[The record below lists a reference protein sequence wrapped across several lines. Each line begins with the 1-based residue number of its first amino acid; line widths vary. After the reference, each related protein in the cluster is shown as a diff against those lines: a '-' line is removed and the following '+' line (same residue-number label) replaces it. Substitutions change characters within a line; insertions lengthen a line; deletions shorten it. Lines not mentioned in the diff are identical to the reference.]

1 MMTPQEAAS
10 STFPKAT
17 IGGYNMAAVDV
28 FLDKLTED
36 YTSLY
41 KENAALKAK
50 IKVLV
55 DKMEEYHAMEETMR
69 STLLTAQKMANT
81 MVAEAEQKS
90 AALVA
95 DGEEA
100 ARKRIAEL
108 NRDVSAE
115 EQRLAAVRA
124 EIDEKIEVEHNRL
137 AAAQRELASF
147 LGSYRRLCEKQLEF
161 IERLPELQILP
172 EGFVIPEKAAEP
184 APIAAPPPVPAPA
197 PAAKPVVEDTVRLD
211 ELAVEGEVDDAVAAA
226 ALAEVVEEL
235 GGDANSLMKSM
246 QNVIDSF
253 AHEENGEA
261 AAPAEESPVEE
272 IPFEIGFEDAESL
285 FEENAAPKAAE
296 EDPFAAD
303 EDPFVNDEE
312 DENATR
318 VINLD
323 DLQFGRNYTKD

>member
-17 IGGYNMAAVDV
+17 LGGYNMAAVDV

-36 YTSLY
+36 YTTLY

-55 DKMEEYHAMEETMR
+55 DKMEEYHAMEDTMR

-81 MVAEAEQKS
+81 MVSEAEQKS

-95 DGEEA
+95 DGEVA

-108 NRDVSAE
+108 GDEVAAE
-115 EQRLAAVRA
+115 ERRLAAVRA
-124 EIDEKIEVEHNRL
+124 ETDKKIEVEHERL
-137 AAAQRELASF
+137 AAAQNELGSF
-147 LGSYRRLCEKQLEF
+147 LNAYRKLCEKQLEF
-161 IERLPELQILP
+161 IERLPELDLLP
-172 EGFVIPEKAAEP
+172 KGFAVPEPSPEEP
-184 APIAAPPPVPAPA
+184 AAPA
-197 PAAKPVVEDTVRLD
+197 VPVEVAAAPVVETFA
-211 ELAVEGEVDDAVAAA
+211 EEPVDDAAAAA

-235 GGDANSLMKSM
+235 GGDASSLMKSM
-246 QNVIDSF
+246 QDVIESF
-253 AHEENGEA
+253 SHEESDVS
-261 AAPAEESPVEE
+261 AAPAAEESAAED
-272 IPFEIGFEDAESL
+272 IPFEIDFEDADSL
-285 FEENAAPKAAE
+285 FEEKPAPKAVE
-296 EDPFAAD
+296 DDPFAG
-303 EDPFVNDEE
+303 DEE

-318 VINLD
+318 VLNLD

>member
-36 YTSLY
+36 YTTLY

-55 DKMEEYHAMEETMR
+55 DKMEEYHSMEDTMR

-81 MVAEAEQKS
+81 MVSEAEQKS

-95 DGEEA
+95 DGEAA

-108 NRDVSAE
+108 RDEVAE
-115 EQRLAAVRA
+115 EELRLEAARA
-124 EIDEKIEVEHNRL
+124 EIDKKIEAEHERL
-137 AAAQRELASF
+137 TAAQNELGTF
-147 LGSYRRLCEKQLEF
+147 LNAYKKLCEKQLEF
-161 IERLPELQILP
+161 IERLPELELLP
-172 EGFVIPEKAAEP
+172 KGFVMPEP
-184 APIAAPPPVPAPA
+184 APEKPAAPVVPAASAAAPTVPVEETPA
-197 PAAKPVVEDTVRLD
+197 PEPADDT
-211 ELAVEGEVDDAVAAA
+211 VAAA

-246 QNVIDSF
+246 QEVIDAFS
-253 AHEENGEA
+253 HEEGGADA
-261 AAPAEESPVEE
+261 AEKPAVED
-272 IPFEIGFEDAESL
+272 IPFEIDFDDADSL
-285 FEENAAPKAAE
+285 FEEKSAPGNAVG
-296 EDPFAAD
+296 DPFADD
-303 EDPFVNDEE
+303 EDEG
-312 DENATR
+312 ATR
-318 VINLD
+318 VLNLD

>member
-17 IGGYNMAAVDV
+17 LGGYNMAAVDV

-36 YTSLY
+36 YTTLY

-81 MVAEAEQKS
+81 MVSEAEQKS

-95 DGEEA
+95 DGEIA
-100 ARKRIAEL
+100 ARKRFAEL
-108 NRDVSAE
+108 NDEVAKE
-115 EQRLAAVRA
+115 ELRLTAVRA
-124 EIDEKIEVEHNRL
+124 EIDKKIEAEHERL
-137 AAAQRELASF
+137 ARAQDELGSF
-147 LGSYRRLCEKQLEF
+147 LNAYRKLCEKQLTF
-161 IERLPELQILP
+161 IERLPELGLLP
-172 EGFVIPEKAAEP
+172 QGFVIPEPSREEP
-184 APIAAPPPVPAPA
+184 AAPAVPVVPTAESAAPVEE
-197 PAAKPVVEDTVRLD
+197 PVVE
-211 ELAVEGEVDDAVAAA
+211 EPVDDAVAAA

-235 GGDANSLMKSM
+235 GGDASSLMKSM
-246 QNVIDSF
+246 QDVIESF
-253 AHEENGEA
+253 SHEESDA
-261 AAPAEESPVEE
+261 PAAPAAEENAVED
-272 IPFEIGFEDAESL
+272 IPFEIDFEDADSL
-285 FEENAAPKAAE
+285 FEEKPAPKAVE
-296 EDPFAAD
+296 GDPFAD
-303 EDPFVNDEE
+303 DEE

-318 VINLD
+318 VLNLD

>member
-17 IGGYNMAAVDV
+17 LGGYNMAAVDV

-36 YTSLY
+36 YTTLY

-55 DKMEEYHAMEETMR
+55 DKMEEYHAMEDTMR

-81 MVAEAEQKS
+81 MVSEAEQKS

-108 NRDVSAE
+108 NDEVAAE
-115 EQRLAAVRA
+115 ELRLEAVRA
-124 EIDEKIEVEHNRL
+124 EIDKKIEAEHERL
-137 AAAQRELASF
+137 SAAQNELGSF
-147 LGSYRRLCEKQLEF
+147 LSAYRKLCEKQLEF
-161 IERLPELQILP
+161 IERLPELELLP
-172 EGFVIPEKAAEP
+172 KGFVVPEPQAEP
-184 APIAAPPPVPAPA
+184 APTAPAVEPAAP
-197 PAAKPVVEDTVRLD
+197 VEEIPD
-211 ELAVEGEVDDAVAAA
+211 GEPVDDAAAAA

-235 GGDANSLMKSM
+235 GGDASSLMKSM
-246 QNVIDSF
+246 QNVLDSF
-253 AHEENGEA
+253 SHEEGEV
-261 AAPAEESPVEE
+261 PAEEQPNAED
-272 IPFEIGFEDAESL
+272 IPFEIDFEDADSL
-285 FEENAAPKAAE
+285 FEEKPAPKAAE
-296 EDPFAAD
+296 G
-303 EDPFVNDEE
+303 DPFVDDEE
-312 DENATR
+312 DEGATR
-318 VINLD
+318 VLNLD

>member
-17 IGGYNMAAVDV
+17 LGGYNMAAVDV

-36 YTSLY
+36 YTTLY

-55 DKMEEYHAMEETMR
+55 DKMEEYHAMEDTMR

-81 MVAEAEQKS
+81 MVSEAEQKS

-108 NRDVSAE
+108 KDEVAAE
-115 EQRLAAVRA
+115 ELRLEEVHA
-124 EIDEKIEVEHNRL
+124 EIDKKIEAEHDRL
-137 AAAQRELASF
+137 TAAQNELGSF
-147 LGSYRRLCEKQLEF
+147 LTAYRKLCEKQLEF
-161 IERLPELQILP
+161 IERLPELELLP
-172 EGFVIPEKAAEP
+172 KGFVVPEPQAESVVPAAPAVEP
-184 APIAAPPPVPAPA
+184 AAPVEEIAA
-197 PAAKPVVEDTVRLD
+197 VEP
-211 ELAVEGEVDDAVAAA
+211 VDDAVAAA

-235 GGDANSLMKSM
+235 GGDASSLMKSM
-246 QNVIDSF
+246 QNVLDAF
-253 AHEENGEA
+253 AHEEGEV
-261 AAPAEESPVEE
+261 PAGEKPNVEDT
-272 IPFEIGFEDAESL
+272 PFEIDFEDADSL
-285 FEENAAPKAAE
+285 FEEKPAPKAAE
-296 EDPFAAD
+296 GDPFAD
-303 EDPFVNDEE
+303 DEE
-312 DENATR
+312 DEGATR
-318 VINLD
+318 VLNLD

>member
-124 EIDEKIEVEHNRL
+124 EIDKKIEAEHDRL

-184 APIAAPPPVPAPA
+184 APTAAPSPVPAPA
-197 PAAKPVVEDTVRLD
+197 ADPVAEPTVRLD
-211 ELAVEGEVDDAVAAA
+211 EIAVEGEVDDAVAAA

-235 GGDANSLMKSM
+235 GGDTNSLMKSM

-261 AAPAEESPVEE
+261 AAPAEERPVEE

-296 EDPFAAD
+296 EDPFVAD

>member
-10 STFPKAT
+10 STFPKAK

-36 YTSLY
+36 YTTLY

-55 DKMEEYHAMEETMR
+55 DKMEEYHAMEDTMR

-95 DGEEA
+95 EGEEA

-108 NRDVSAE
+108 KNDVAAE
-115 EQRLAAVRA
+115 QQRLDTIRGEV
-124 EIDEKIEVEHNRL
+124 DKKIEDEHERL
-137 AAAQRELASF
+137 VVAQRELGSF
-147 LGSYRRLCEKQLEF
+147 LGAYRKLCEKQLEF
-161 IERLPELQILP
+161 IDRLPELHLLP
-172 EGFVIPEKAAEP
+172 EGFTVPQPQQVESTVSATP
-184 APIAAPPPVPAPA
+184 APTAI
-197 PAAKPVVEDTVRLD
+197 PAAPVVEAALK
-211 ELAVEGEVDDAVAAA
+211 VEEPVNEAVDDSVAAA

-235 GGDANSLMKSM
+235 GGDASTLMQNM
-246 QNVIDSF
+246 QNVIDAFS
-253 AHEENGEA
+253 HEEQNGTSG
-261 AAPAEESPVEE
+261 PAEKGTPTED
-272 IPFEIGFEDAESL
+272 IPFDIGFEDADSL
-285 FEENAAPKAAE
+285 FDETTAPNAPVG
-296 EDPFAAD
+296 DPFELD
-303 EDPFVNDEE
+303 EDEG
-312 DENATR
+312 ENPTR

-323 DLQFGRNYTKD
+323 NLQFGRNYTKD

>member
-17 IGGYNMAAVDV
+17 IGGYSMAAVDV

-36 YTSLY
+36 YTALY

-55 DKMEEYHAMEETMR
+55 DKMEEYHSMEDTMR

-95 DGEEA
+95 EGEA
-100 ARKRIAEL
+100 AARQRMAEL
-108 NRDVSAE
+108 ENQVAAE
-115 EQRLAAVRA
+115 EQRLSDVRA
-124 EIDEKIEVEHNRL
+124 GIDRQIEEENKRL
-137 AAAQRELASF
+137 AAAQNELGTF
-147 LGSYRRLCEKQLEF
+147 LNAYRRLCEKQLEF

-172 EGFVIPEKAAEP
+172 EGFVPAASKETPAAAEETREQEP
-184 APIAAPPPVPAPA
+184 TV
-197 PAAKPVVEDTVRLD
+197 VVE
-211 ELAVEGEVDDAVAAA
+211 ESSEAVDDAVAAA

-235 GGDANSLMKSM
+235 GGDATSLMKSM
-246 QNVIDSF
+246 QDVIDSF
-253 AHEENGEA
+253 AHEGGD
-261 AAPAEESPVEE
+261 AAPDGESTDGDPA
-272 IPFEIGFEDAESL
+272 FDIGFEDADSL
-285 FEENAAPKAAE
+285 FGGKTAPE
-296 EDPFAAD
+296 VGDPFTDDAD
-303 EDPFVNDEE
+303 DD
-312 DENATR
+312 NATR

>member
-36 YTSLY
+36 YTTIY

-55 DKMEEYHAMEETMR
+55 DKMEEYHAMEDTMR

-81 MVAEAEQKS
+81 MVSEAEQKS

-95 DGEEA
+95 DGEVA
-100 ARKRIAEL
+100 ARKRLAEL
-108 NRDVSAE
+108 ADEVAAE
-115 EQRLAAVRA
+115 ELRLEAVRA
-124 EIDEKIEVEHNRL
+124 EIDKKIEVENERL
-137 AAAQRELASF
+137 ATAQNELASF
-147 LGSYRRLCEKQLEF
+147 LNAYRKLCEKQLEF
-161 IERLPELQILP
+161 ITRLPELDLLP
-172 EGFVIPEKAAEP
+172 KGFAVPEP
-184 APIAAPPPVPAPA
+184 AQEQAAAPAV
-197 PAAKPVVEDTVRLD
+197 PVVE
-211 ELAVEGEVDDAVAAA
+211 ESAAPIHEEPAAEEIVDDAAAAA

-235 GGDANSLMKSM
+235 GGDATSLMKSM
-246 QNVIDSF
+246 QDVIESF
-253 AHEENGEA
+253 THEEE
-261 AAPAEESPVEE
+261 APAEEETPVEE
-272 IPFEIGFEDAESL
+272 IPFEIDFEDADSL
-285 FEENAAPKAAE
+285 FEEKPAPQAVE
-296 EDPFAAD
+296 GDPFAG
-303 EDPFVNDEE
+303 DEE

-318 VINLD
+318 VLNLD

>member
-17 IGGYNMAAVDV
+17 IGGYSMAAVDV

-36 YTSLY
+36 YTTLY

-55 DKMEEYHAMEETMR
+55 DKMEEYHSMEDTMR

-95 DGEEA
+95 EGEA
-100 ARKRIAEL
+100 AARQRMAEL
-108 NRDVSAE
+108 ENQVAAE
-115 EQRLAAVRA
+115 EQRLSDVRA
-124 EIDEKIEVEHNRL
+124 GIDRQIEEENKRL
-137 AAAQRELASF
+137 AAAQDELGTF
-147 LGSYRRLCEKQLEF
+147 LNAYRRLCEKQLEF

-172 EGFVIPEKAAEP
+172 EGFVPAASKETPAAAEETREQEP
-184 APIAAPPPVPAPA
+184 TV
-197 PAAKPVVEDTVRLD
+197 VVE
-211 ELAVEGEVDDAVAAA
+211 ESSEAVDDAVAAA

-235 GGDANSLMKSM
+235 GGDASSLMKSM
-246 QNVIDSF
+246 QNVLDSF
-253 AHEENGEA
+253 SHEEGEV
-261 AAPAEESPVEE
+261 PAEEQPNAED
-272 IPFEIGFEDAESL
+272 IPFEIDFEDADSL
-285 FEENAAPKAAE
+285 FEEPAAPKAAE
-296 EDPFAAD
+296 GDPFAD
-303 EDPFVNDEE
+303 DEE
-312 DENATR
+312 DDGATR
-318 VINLD
+318 VLNLD